1 MHKSYIWNQMNLC
14 FNVEALSDASL
25 RQIVGIPDIPVVT
38 ITMPKGTL
46 NSGFFSRYSRIG
58 FVFGTRI
65 HFVAYLLLRFQTS
78 PLSGS
83 VNLS

>member
-1 MHKSYIWNQMNLC
+1 MNLC

-46 NSGFFSRYSRIG
+46 NSGFFSRYPRIG

-65 HFVAYLLLRFQTS
+65 HFVAYLLLRFQAS

>member
-1 MHKSYIWNQMNLC
+1 MNLC

-46 NSGFFSRYSRIG
+46 NNGFFSRYPRIG